1 MSATE
6 VETTERWLPLTR
18 ALADAHTVVADER
31 GVVSQACDRVVP
43 IRLRPSVMRIRL
55 ERVVGRGLLIGL
67 AKLPLSVL
75 MLLSNEPVVVLRST
89 APSAKGREDHLEVNG
104 GDVCGLTVGR
114 L

>member
-1 MSATE
+1 M
-6 VETTERWLPLTR
+6 P
-18 ALADAHTVVADER
+18 
-31 GVVSQACDRVVP
+31 QACDRVVP

-55 ERVVGRGLLIGL
+55 EGMVGRGLLVSV

-75 MLLSNEPVVVLRST
+75 MLLSNEPVVVLRNT
-89 APSAKGREDHLEVNG
+89 APSAKGLEDHLGTNG